1 IEEAVFTIQGILVA
15 KELLPLQEKPKLSAQ
30 RYRFLQQR
38 IVLTGLGS
46 PTFTRAFEVAVEI
59 YGYFDRQFSE
69 GILESWMASQDSE
82 LDPMPCFDIS
92 NRYLTPTK
100 ETKDP
105 DIPFEKGVD
114 PWGILRGMASGNGT
128 CTYVHTEDNQVQYF
142 TTSREAS
149 GNRKFQPCKPQTFRI
164 GDIVQAQLSFVVIPI
179 KGGQCKMLSVLRSL
193 ALLDRNFGQV

>member
-1 IEEAVFTIQGILVA
+1 M
-15 KELLPLQEKPKLSAQ
+15 PLNRLSAQ
-30 RYRFLQQR
+30 HYRFLQQW

-46 PTFTRAFEVAVEI
+46 PTFTRAFEAAVEI
-59 YGYFDRQFSE
+59 YGYFDHQFSE

-82 LDPMPCFDIS
+82 LDAMPCFDIS

-100 ETKDP
+100 ETKDL
-105 DIPFEKGVD
+105 DIPFKKGVD

-149 GNRKFQPCKPQTFRI
+149 SNRKSVEARKEYCNN
-164 GDIVQAQLSFVVIPI
+164 VHHQLTGFSHANHRHSGSEI
-179 KGGQCKMLSVLRSL
+179 LSRLNC
-193 ALLDRNFGQV
+193 LL